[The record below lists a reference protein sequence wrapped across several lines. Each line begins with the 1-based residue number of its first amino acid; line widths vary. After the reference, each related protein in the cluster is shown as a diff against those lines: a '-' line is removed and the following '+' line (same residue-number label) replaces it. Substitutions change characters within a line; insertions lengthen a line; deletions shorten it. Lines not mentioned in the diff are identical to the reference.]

1 MKKALI
7 AGITGQDGAYLAR
20 HLLGLGYR
28 VIGASRDAD
37 GARLTN
43 LASLGIAG
51 DIQLLSLNPAD
62 FRSVL
67 QAITA
72 NGIDEIYNLAGQSS
86 VGLSFAQPV
95 ETLESIGVATLNF
108 LEAIRLYAPN
118 VRFYNACSSE
128 CFGEVPEGRADE
140 SRPFRPRSPYAVA
153 KAQAFW
159 EVNIYREAYR
169 MYACSGIL
177 FNHESPLRHP
187 RFVTPKVVSTALR
200 IANGSRERLRLGNTS
215 VRRDW
220 GWAPE
225 YVVAMHAMLQQAEPR
240 DYVIATGEECSLD
253 DFVAEVFQTVG
264 LDARDHVDIDRS
276 LFRPSELHRAIGEPA
291 LAARVLGWR
300 AGKRWRDVARG
311 MVAAEAARPPT

>member
-1 MKKALI
+1 MKTALI
-7 AGITGQDGAYLAR
+7 TGITGQDGSYLAK
-20 HLLGLGYR
+20 HLLGLGYQ
-28 VIGASRDAD
+28 VIGASRDVD
-37 GARLTN
+37 GARLAN
-43 LASLGIAG
+43 LKTLGIDR
-51 DIQLLSLNPAD
+51 DIEMLSMNPVD

-67 QAITA
+67 QALSR
-72 NGIDEIYNLAGQSS
+72 NGIEEIYNLAGQSS

-108 LEAIRLYAPN
+108 LEAIRLYAPT

-128 CFGEVPEGRADE
+128 CFGEVAEGRADE
-140 SRPFRPRSPYAVA
+140 SRAFRPRSPYAVA

-200 IANGSRERLRLGNTS
+200 IANGSRERLRLGNTT

-253 DFVAEVFQTVG
+253 DFVAEVFRTVG
-264 LDARDHVDIDRS
+264 LDARDHVDIDKS
-276 LFRPSELHRAIGEPA
+276 LFRPSELHRAVGEPA
-291 LAARVLGWR
+291 LAASVLGWR
-300 AGKRWRDVARG
+300 AEKHWREVARA
-311 MVAAEAARPPT
+311 MVAAEAAQRSP